1 MRWIIISFLCSILL
15 FSCDAPLVF
24 KEAQPRGIPAENSF
38 NLVYQGVFLCSE
50 DSAVVKIE
58 PRCIYKEKMYQ
69 FNIAT
74 EDIDSI
80 DQLEYVEGKLSSEF
94 FDIYLEAEPISEDSL
109 RANVILRDT
118 FFVIGEN
125 AVLKHFKGHQ
135 ILNFKVAEDKW
146 DVWLLSLDNQF
157 NLVLHQT
164 VLPEE
169 LEDLEALTPIE
180 DISTE
185 DNFQLRISPSIIEFS
200 DLMDTKLIFKACEYF
215 ERTRLQRAI

>member
-1 MRWIIISFLCSILL
+1 MKWIFVSFLFFGLF

-24 KEAQPRGIPAENSF
+24 KESQPRGIPNESAF
-38 NLVYQGVFLCSE
+38 NLAYQGVFLCSE
-50 DSAVVKIE
+50 DSAIVKIE
-58 PRCIYKEKMYQ
+58 PHCIYKEKIYQ

-80 DQLEYVEGKLSSEF
+80 DHLEFVEGQLSSEL
-94 FDIYLEAEPISEDSL
+94 FDIYLKAEPISEDSL
-109 RANVILRDT
+109 RVNAVLRDT
-118 FFVIGEN
+118 FFVVGEHT
-125 AVLKHFKGHQ
+125 VLKHFKGHQ
-135 ILNFKVAEDKW
+135 ILNFQVAENKW

-164 VLPEE
+164 VLPKE
-169 LEDLEALTPIE
+169 LEDLEAITPIE
-180 DISTE
+180 NISRE

-200 DLMDTKLIFKACEYF
+200 DLMETKLIFKACDYF